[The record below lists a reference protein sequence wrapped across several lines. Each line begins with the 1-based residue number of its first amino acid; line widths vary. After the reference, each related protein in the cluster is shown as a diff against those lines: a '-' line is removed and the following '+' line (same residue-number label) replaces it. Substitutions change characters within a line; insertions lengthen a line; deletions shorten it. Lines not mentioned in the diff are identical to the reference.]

1 MLYQRTVTLEET
13 LTLILN
19 LLTKEDRKKKE
30 SKEEKDELSSIPP
43 IPNAMAA
50 RLLHMSTRQLQR
62 VRRRYQLKWEERGR
76 EVFYHLVPLLK
87 AISRL
92 NLDGDNFIY
101 GCALNLQ
108 AEFYLSD
115 KIALTANVKGRFTF
129 GSDVQIYHTTYGVG
143 VKIIIE

>member
-1 MLYQRTVTLEET
+1 MEQTITLEMLYQRTVTLEET

-30 SKEEKDELSSIPP
+30 LKEEKDELSSIPP

-92 NLDGDNFIY
+92 NLKWSETVLEEIKRRY
-101 GCALNLQ
+101 KKVPAL
-108 AEFYLSD
+108 
-115 KIALTANVKGRFTF
+115 
-129 GSDVQIYHTTYGVG
+129 
-143 VKIIIE
+143 

>member
-1 MLYQRTVTLEET
+1 MEQTITLEMLYQRTVTLEET

-30 SKEEKDELSSIPP
+30 TKEEKDELSSIPP

-92 NLDGDNFIY
+92 NLKWSETVLEEIKRRY
-101 GCALNLQ
+101 KKVPVL
-108 AEFYLSD
+108 
-115 KIALTANVKGRFTF
+115 
-129 GSDVQIYHTTYGVG
+129 
-143 VKIIIE
+143 